1 MTTTLENNDYI
12 RNENKLVR
20 PRRASTV
27 TRSLVDRTTT
37 SSDCRFYAQLTV
49 GSKQERELRV
59 FETSGQG
66 KTVSG

>member
-1 MTTTLENNDYI
+1 MTTLENNHYI
-12 RNENKLVR
+12 RKDNKLVR

-27 TRSLVDRTTT
+27 TRSLVERTTT
-37 SSDCRFYAQLTV
+37 SSDCHSYARLTV
-49 GSKQERELRV
+49 GSKQKRQLRV

>member
-1 MTTTLENNDYI
+1 MTTTLENNDYM
-12 RNENKLVR
+12 RNDNKLVR

-27 TRSLVDRTTT
+27 TRSLVDRTTA
-37 SSDCRFYAQLTV
+37 SSDRRFYARLTV
-49 GSKQERELRV
+49 GSKQELQLRV